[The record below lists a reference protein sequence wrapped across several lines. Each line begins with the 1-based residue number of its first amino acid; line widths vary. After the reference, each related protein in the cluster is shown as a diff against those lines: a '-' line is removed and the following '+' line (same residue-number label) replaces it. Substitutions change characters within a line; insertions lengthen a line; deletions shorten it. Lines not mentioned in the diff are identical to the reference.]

1 MHNLKPYAY
10 LLLIVQIICAAETD
24 RADLGGRLGG
34 SVGGTGTGVG
44 VGVGVGAGAGEG
56 NDGACDWDPGA
67 SGAALGGVS
76 SGCWVFAA
84 ARLL

>member
-1 MHNLKPYAY
+1 M
-10 LLLIVQIICAAETD
+10 
-24 RADLGGRLGG
+24 
-34 SVGGTGTGVG
+34 GGTGTGAGAGAGAGVGVG
-44 VGVGVGAGAGEG
+44 VGVGVGAGAGED
-56 NDGACDWDPGA
+56 NDGACVWAPGA